1 MADQEINLRKLL
13 LEGVAIVA
21 SILIAFGIDSSW
33 EEFQENKKR
42 EHALSALRSEFQ
54 ATYAGA
60 MSTRDYHKQEQEQLL
75 QLLKLTREGPAD
87 LDAEEAIQL
96 VQSAILFT
104 TYLPPTGALDSLIG
118 SGDLNS
124 LLPAELRSNL
134 VQFQKL
140 LESLYRTQ
148 SWGLAFVNEELT
160 IYLGERVPLVV
171 FGFSDEQHR
180 KKWSDYYSKEET
192 AVYARELMGS
202 LEFQNLIHT
211 RLLIAALLENKTGL
225 LAEDAGIICEM
236 LGTEC
241 STSEA

>member
-1 MADQEINLRKLL
+1 MADQEMNLRKLL

-21 SILIAFGIDSSW
+21 SILIAFAIDSSW
-33 EEFQENKKR
+33 DEYQENKKR
-42 EHALSALRSEFQ
+42 EHALGALRSEFQ
-54 ATYAGA
+54 VTYAGVV
-60 MSTRDYHKQEQEQLL
+60 STRNYHKQEQEQLL
-75 QLLKLTREGPAD
+75 QLLDLTRERPVD
-87 LDAEEAIQL
+87 LNAEEAIQL
-96 VQSAILFT
+96 VRSAILFT

-124 LLPAELRSNL
+124 ILPAELRSNL

-160 IYLGERVPLVV
+160 IYLGERVPLVI
-171 FGFSDEQHR
+171 FGFSNEEHR
-180 KKWSDYYSKEET
+180 EKFSSYYSKEEA

-211 RLLIAALLENKTGL
+211 RLLIAGLLENKTGL

-236 LGTEC
+236 LGAEC
-241 STSEA
+241 SASEV